1 VKGLSVLGS
10 TGSIGCQSLQVVDN
24 LFDEYRVA
32 ALVAHRNVDLLAEQA
47 KKYRPDLIVI
57 ADDACYLRL
66 KEALPKFAG
75 KILSGEE
82 GLLAAATIDS
92 ADMVVAAI
100 SGVAGL
106 LPVLSAMEAG
116 KDIALA
122 NKEVLVAAGHIVMH
136 KKSELGVKIL
146 PVDSEHSAIFQCLA
160 ADEKSSVENLLLT
173 ASGGPFWQEPIEK
186 MAGITVKE
194 ALRHPTWNMG
204 AKITIDSA
212 TLMNKGL
219 EIIEAHW
226 LFDMPYEKIEVVIH
240 PQSIIHS
247 MVQFTDGATLAHM
260 GYPDMKVPIQFA
272 LTWPKRKA
280 SGLPKLD
287 FAGLKELTFS
297 KPDEQ
302 KFPALRLAKEAG
314 KAGGTMPTV
323 LNGANEILVHRF
335 LRGEIG
341 FLDIPKGVER
351 VLQAHVSTQ
360 NPNLSEILSA
370 DAWAREMALNF

>member
-10 TGSIGCQSLQVVDN
+10 TGSIGCQTLQVVDN

-32 ALVAHRNVDLLAEQA
+32 ALVAHRNVDLLAKQA
-47 KKYRPDLIVI
+47 KKYRPDLIAV

-66 KEALPKFAG
+66 KEALPEFAG

-82 GLLAAATIDS
+82 GLLAAATIAS

-106 LPVLSAMEAG
+106 MPVLSAMDAG

-247 MVQFTDGATLAHM
+247 MVQFVDGATLAHM

-280 SGLPKLD
+280 SGLQKLD

-360 NPNLSEILSA
+360 NPNLSEILLA